1 MASKDKVRVIALL
14 AIMFCQIAISQP
26 FQWPKDRV
34 TINRSS
40 EQDQSKKADLKV
52 DLKTESSQQPREI
65 KVIQSDEAQERIA
78 AGRRRPP
85 VIRLAPPR
93 LRRKLPPPQA
103 EEKLFF
109 NGARGRRRPKRPVH
123 GGYGPPRPQYGPP
136 KHRPRPT
143 FKKTRPKFRGR
154 PQPHG
159 HPKPRYPV
167 ISYRPRPQYSVPTL
181 PVGYDGPS
189 SYPSPAPIQSDNH
202 DTYGSPPSTTGN
214 NVYPSTVDEDE
225 YGSPKGQPQN
235 DEYGSPLA
243 DAQDGYGSPQ
253 APKQE
258 AGTFSGYG
266 GEFNPPSFSISG
278 GNSLEDYGSP
288 SGPTKT
294 INNGA
299 QSQLYQGYESPQ
311 TPTQSGYSSPSTDQE
326 DSYGLPQASPA
337 KDLDGFPV
345 PDFNEYAPSGDP
357 VFDFSNDDSD
367 DVENYSSQPRPS
379 SIDDEEDGDISFGF
393 PEFPTP
399 NFLNF
404 PSEYT
409 PDFHFDLK
417 KVNEPDENENED
429 ESTSPSPLTGQYQ
442 PPSSFQ
448 PSYEIESQEENFDTY
463 ESPNPSGA
471 TGPNQ
476 YNGPPSPNSFPYGA
490 SAQENEVEDTYDNG
504 FEPDFQPSGD
514 GEGEGGTPA
523 YYPPTT
529 PQVPEPSFAY
539 EKPSVKPDS
548 SSYYKPPVTSS
559 PDKNQPSSYQSPPS
573 EEIYSPPMYSSRQ
586 PSIIQEEERQVDFQ
600 SYDAPPSKDFPSEE
614 FPSEESGEFYT
625 PDSNEEKEPT
635 VTYTKPFSGAQHTQY
650 SPPKATSSSSK
661 PSQPFPTSYVNV
673 EDVNSSPYQPH
684 ASQGPP
690 QNGQYTPYEEEDEE
704 EEYPNQPSGGDSVY
718 YKPSSSP
725 QTSLYEQ
732 SNQNAPKP
740 SPTPS
745 EVYYKPIEGTENEEP
760 SNSNNFYD
768 NGGDDVDEEVSF
780 NQYQRPSSPTK
791 SPTRESLF
799 GGGFFDFKFP
809 SYDKEINDVSFSY
822 EDREQVESSSTENP
836 RYKFAPIPTE
846 DEEDQSSDD
855 FEFYSSGNARPSNPS
870 EGPAK
875 DFGKY
880 KKIPSFAPPN
890 DKFLYKTPKRPQSSQ
905 PSYSE
910 PFSGQPSTG
919 SPPSPS
925 GNFDAYG
932 SPRAPQRYP
941 QAEDDQDEPEIYT
954 QSFNEEENEAPSQH
968 NSYGSPKAP
977 SVEPNDHNNFKQ
989 FSPPSNGGGREKY
1002 VRQFNSFPTEAPPTK
1017 DRNQF
1022 FKSRQPSKPSQL
1034 DSYGG
1039 PEGPVSEE
1047 VDVPFTPSQYPAPSS
1062 PSFPTSAIEQE
1073 DSYDSPRAPPTYP
1086 KFQESTNSDIP
1097 NQEVVFKYQPEGP
1110 EVPPLYSPEE
1120 ISEDQFDQQFNPE
1133 DLKNFEPYSE
1143 QSNEFGENEFSESD
1157 FGEDEFNQY
1166 SPPRENNDE
1175 EPSGA
1180 FPPGPS
1186 GAIKVIEYD
1195 PYSEPDDFPSRFENT
1210 ERPPKQSSRNRQR
1223 YQTSDISSSQGP
1235 LRTTKARQRTK
1246 LIKDASPTPVYK
1258 SRQVSNYR
1266 SRQKNPTQSSD
1277 TFEIHE
1283 ARPSPTPNR
1292 PLSTRPTYNQQ
1303 TQSNVNFEPSGS
1315 SNDDETLPEQPFQ
1328 PELDGNT
1335 YYKDIPTSAPPSR
1348 NPVYQSKYQTLPV
1361 DDQSGTRGER
1371 IRPEYSD
1378 QNQAW
1383 PSSLNSENEY
1393 FETEDSEFDFPT
1405 GPNDEETLYKESKS
1419 EPEEIKPS
1427 RTPYRPSPETP
1438 KSTGASQDVS
1448 YPRGRTTQAPDL
1460 PSYPAVPDQYS
1471 TFNPSPSPETPKST
1485 GASQDVSYPRGRTTQ
1500 APDLPSYPAVPDQ
1513 YSTFNPSPTD
1523 ENQSN
1528 PKEEEPTRT
1537 YKQAN
1542 PRVGENFS
1550 DDDFMPSEIRAT
1562 PSRRPRR
1569 PLRPSRRSDTPK
1581 EEDEKESDR
1590 EDMESDGE
1598 DAKELKSIGF
1608 GPSTFHFGM
1617 ETPDIWE
1624 MFNSEWGQ
1632 KVKSDN

>member
-1 MASKDKVRVIALL
+1 MRVKQLELRKSDQDVRPNMASKDKVRVIALL

-504 FEPDFQPSGD
+504 FEPDFQPSG
-514 GEGEGGTPA
+514 
-523 YYPPTT
+523 
-529 PQVPEPSFAY
+529 
-539 EKPSVKPDS
+539 
-548 SSYYKPPVTSS
+548 
-559 PDKNQPSSYQSPPS
+559 
-573 EEIYSPPMYSSRQ
+573 
-586 PSIIQEEERQVDFQ
+586 
-600 SYDAPPSKDFPSEE
+600 
-614 FPSEESGEFYT
+614 
-625 PDSNEEKEPT
+625 
-635 VTYTKPFSGAQHTQY
+635 AQHTQY

-768 NGGDDVDEEVSF
+768 NG
-780 NQYQRPSSPTK
+780 
-791 SPTRESLF
+791 
-799 GGGFFDFKFP
+799 
-809 SYDKEINDVSFSY
+809 
-822 EDREQVESSSTENP
+822 
-836 RYKFAPIPTE
+836 
-846 DEEDQSSDD
+846 
-855 FEFYSSGNARPSNPS
+855 
-870 EGPAK
+870 GPAK

-1471 TFNPSPSPETPKST
+1471 TFNPSPTDDWSSDVCSSDNLTSLQDLMTRKPYTKSLNLNLRKQNRQEHPT
-1485 GASQDVSYPRGRTTQ
+1485 
-1500 APDLPSYPAVPDQ
+1500 DLAQKPQRAREHLKIYPAVPDQ

>member
-504 FEPDFQPSGD
+504 FEPDFQPS
-514 GEGEGGTPA
+514 
-523 YYPPTT
+523 
-529 PQVPEPSFAY
+529 
-539 EKPSVKPDS
+539 
-548 SSYYKPPVTSS
+548 
-559 PDKNQPSSYQSPPS
+559 
-573 EEIYSPPMYSSRQ
+573 
-586 PSIIQEEERQVDFQ
+586 
-600 SYDAPPSKDFPSEE
+600 EE

-768 NGGDDVDEEVSF
+768 NG
-780 NQYQRPSSPTK
+780 
-791 SPTRESLF
+791 
-799 GGGFFDFKFP
+799 
-809 SYDKEINDVSFSY
+809 
-822 EDREQVESSSTENP
+822 
-836 RYKFAPIPTE
+836 

-1448 YPRGRTTQAPDL
+1448 YPRPNDEETLYKESKSEPEETKPSRTP
-1460 PSYPAVPDQYS
+1460 YR
-1471 TFNPSPSPETPKST
+1471 PSPETPKST